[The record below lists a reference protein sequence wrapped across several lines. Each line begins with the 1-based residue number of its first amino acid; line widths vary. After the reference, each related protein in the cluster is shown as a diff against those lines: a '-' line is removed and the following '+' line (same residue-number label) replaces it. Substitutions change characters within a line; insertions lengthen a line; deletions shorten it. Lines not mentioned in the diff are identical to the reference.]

1 MTLRLLSPDGTVGR
15 SSRKYREPPMHAND
29 ANEAVQM
36 LDLLLEFFADGEH
49 WTRGRYHD
57 DHDRHCLIGALDHLR
72 RRHRLSTAA
81 AMDFLR
87 QALPRRTLG
96 LVYFNDQRCRNFAE
110 LRSVIVKARA
120 LALGDAARERA
131 AAAVES
137 RLLAEL
143 EKERAAGAAAGDARS
158 ASLHL
163 CHAFSGPPE
172 RTAAL

>member
-1 MTLRLLSPDGTVGR
+1 
-15 SSRKYREPPMHAND
+15 MHANN

-49 WTRGRYHD
+49 WTRGCYHD
-57 DHDRHCLIGALDHLR
+57 GDDRHCLIGALEHLR
-72 RRHRLSTAA
+72 RKHHLSSAA
-81 AMDFLR
+81 AMEFLR

-120 LALGDAARERA
+120 LALGDAQRERD
-131 AAAVES
+131 AAAVQ
-137 RLLAEL
+137 RWLLAEL
-143 EKERAAGAAAGDARS
+143 EKERAGRVAASDDRS

-163 CHAFSGPPE
+163 CTSAMSFLIHRSA
-172 RTAAL
+172 R